1 MNLANLF
8 LTMVYTQTT
17 DGGGTVKSAF
27 EIGTK
32 NGFCA
37 STANVWQIVG
47 YALLVFKIVI
57 PLLLIIFGMIDLG
70 KAVIASKE
78 DEIKKATGSLV
89 RRAIAA
95 VIIFLLPTIVSF
107 LVGVVGGFGDAENDY
122 SICRTCL
129 TNPGDDS
136 GSGCA
141 TYADTAWKK

>member
-8 LTMVYTQTT
+8 LTMATSE
-17 DGGGTVKSAF
+17 GTNAVKSGM
-27 EIGTK
+27 EIGTR

-107 LVGVVGGFGDAENDY
+107 LIGVVGGFGDAENDY
-122 SICRTCL
+122 DICRSCL
-129 TNPGDDS
+129 VNPGDS
-136 GSGCA
+136 TGNGCK
-141 TYADTAWKK
+141 TKADAAWKK